1 MITLN
6 HRWSDEG
13 NHRHPSSL
21 LAIEARDFSTATASQ
36 WHFDRETNAGVCSLV
51 YDGDHHPK
59 PRRWPPK
66 CSMFNVSSQNHRLDL
81 RYSRIPKISKVL
93 KTSSNWFHHEITWGS
108 TNLHWSWSSY
118 LHLAAK
124 DASSSGTLLAWAA
137 SMLMA
142 VALLV

>member
-1 MITLN
+1 MSTVKPLESAAWFTMGITTLN
-6 HRWSDEG
+6 
-13 NHRHPSSL
+13 L
-21 LAIEARDFSTATASQ
+21 LATQ
-36 WHFDRETNAGVCSLV
+36 
-51 YDGDHHPK
+51 
-59 PRRWPPK
+59 
-66 CSMFNVSSQNHRLDL
+66 MFNVSSQNHRLDL

-93 KTSSNWFHHEITWGS
+93 KTSSNWFHHEITSGS
-108 TNLHWSWSSY
+108 TDLHWSWSSY